1 MAYTPINWAENS
13 GVTAVKLDQMDGQI
27 DTNENDLRTIQ
38 GGTVSVDGRITA
50 NENGLASFKNI
61 QTTGTF
67 NFSGDT
73 TTTQTVNIGNGYF
86 VAAKIYYKVT
96 GLTNTTTRT
105 TVSISVD
112 TPLGEAEISG
122 ARVSRE
128 TSYDNDDV
136 VTENTQYIA
145 NHAQTINNIYINY
158 DGDYRSSA
166 SVQIAYIQI

>member
-1 MAYTPINWAENS
+1 MAYTPIGWTESTPVNATN
-13 GVTAVKLDQMDGQI
+13 LDKMDGQI

-38 GGTVSVDGRITA
+38 GGTASVDGRITA

-96 GLTNTTTRT
+96 GLTNTITRT

-122 ARVSRE
+122 TRVSRAVNNSNN
-128 TSYDNDDV
+128 TV
-136 VTENTQYIA
+136 IENTQYIA

>member
-1 MAYTPINWAENS
+1 MAYTPIGWTESTLVNATN
-13 GVTAVKLDQMDGQI
+13 LDQMDSQI

-38 GGTVSVDGRITA
+38 GGTASVDGRITA

-67 NFSGDT
+67 NFSGGA

-96 GLTNTTTRT
+96 GLTNATTRT

-122 ARVSRE
+122 ARVSE
-128 TSYDNDDV
+128 AMNNYDDV
-136 VTENTQYIA
+136 VIENTQYIA

>member
-1 MAYTPINWAENS
+1 MAYTPIGWTESTPVNATN
-13 GVTAVKLDQMDGQI
+13 LDKMDGQI

-38 GGTVSVDGRITA
+38 GGTASVDGRITA

-122 ARVSRE
+122 TRVSRAV
-128 TSYDNDDV
+128 NDFDDLV
-136 VTENTQYIA
+136 LENTQYIA

-166 SVQIAYIQI
+166 TVQIAYIQI

>member
-38 GGTVSVDGRITA
+38 GGTASVDGRITA

-86 VAAKIYYKVT
+86 VAAKIYYKVI
-96 GLTNTTTRT
+96 GDNNVVRRT
-105 TVSISVD
+105 AVSISVD
-112 TPLGEAEISG
+112 TPLGEAKISG
-122 ARVSRE
+122 VSVSGAVDDIDNRV
-128 TSYDNDDV
+128 V
-136 VTENTQYIA
+136 ENTQYIA
-145 NHAQTINNIYINY
+145 NHAQTTNNIYINY
-158 DGDYRSSA
+158 AGDSESSA

>member
-1 MAYTPINWAENS
+1 MAYTPIGWTESTPVNATN
-13 GVTAVKLDQMDGQI
+13 LDKMDGQI

-38 GGTVSVDGRITA
+38 GGTASVDGRITA

-67 NFSGDT
+67 NFSGNT

-86 VAAKIYYKVT
+86 VAAKIYKKVI
-96 GLTNTTTRT
+96 GADNVVRRT

-122 ARVSRE
+122 TRVSNAVNNI
-128 TSYDNDDV
+128 DNRV
-136 VTENTQYIA
+136 VENTQYIA
-145 NHAQTINNIYINY
+145 NHAQTTNNIYINY
-158 DGDYRSSA
+158 EGDSESSA

>member
-38 GGTVSVDGRITA
+38 GGTASVDGRITA

-61 QTTGTF
+61 QTTTF

-122 ARVSRE
+122 TRVSE
-128 TSYDNDDV
+128 AVNDFDDLV
-136 VTENTQYIA
+136 IENTQYIA

-166 SVQIAYIQI
+166 TVQIAYIQI

>member
-1 MAYTPINWAENS
+1 MAYTPINWAENLD
-13 GVTAVKLDQMDGQI
+13 VTAVKLDKMDGQI
-27 DTNENDLRTIQ
+27 VT
-38 GGTVSVDGRITA
+38 

-96 GLTNTTTRT
+96 GDASTTRRT

-122 ARVSRE
+122 ARVS
-128 TSYDNDDV
+128 SAVNDDV
-136 VTENTQYIA
+136 VIENTQYIA

-158 DGDYRSSA
+158 DGDYGSSA
-166 SVQIAYIQI
+166 TVQIAYIQI